1 MNCELGFDRRVAR
14 AFTVLAMGTAIIAA
28 AAVITPAQAQ
38 SYLGK
43 DELRQLIQ
51 GNTVHTE
58 DLASGRS
65 FMAYHD
71 PGGRWQLLRPDGS
84 VVEGTWSI
92 RADGAQC
99 VIMDAETCGLIQKQA
114 DGTFTRV
121 VNGTPRN
128 RWSKVTQG
136 KGF

>member
-1 MNCELGFDRRVAR
+1 MDCDYTFERHLER
-14 AFTVLAMGTAIIAA
+14 ACALLLKGTALVALATGAA
-28 AAVITPAQAQ
+28 PALAQ
-38 SYLGK
+38 SYLSK

-58 DLASGRS
+58 DLASGRA

-71 PGGRWQLLRPDGS
+71 PGGRWQLMRQDGS
-84 VVEGTWSI
+84 IVEGVWSI

-99 VIMDAETCGLIQKQA
+99 VIMDAETCGLVQKNA
-114 DGTFTRV
+114 DGTYTRV